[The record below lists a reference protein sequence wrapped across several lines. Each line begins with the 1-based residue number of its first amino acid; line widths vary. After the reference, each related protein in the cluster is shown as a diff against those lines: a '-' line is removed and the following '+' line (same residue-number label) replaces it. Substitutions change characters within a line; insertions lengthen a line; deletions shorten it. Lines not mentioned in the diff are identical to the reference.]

1 MWCLPP
7 KSLTVLIIVHTL
19 NGPVISYDPVKN
31 AKNLAQGRPSF
42 DEAAGLDFSTACIV
56 LDARKD
62 YGEARYI
69 AYGVLGVRLH
79 VLVFTE
85 TPSGIRAISFRKAN
99 RREVRRYENSR
110 Q

>member
-1 MWCLPP
+1 M
-7 KSLTVLIIVHTL
+7 HTI

-69 AYGVLGVRLH
+69 AYGLLGVRLH

>member
-1 MWCLPP
+1 M
-7 KSLTVLIIVHTL
+7 HTI
-19 NGPVISYDPVKN
+19 NGPVISYDPAKN
-31 AKNLAQGRPSF
+31 AKNLALGRPSF
-42 DEAAGLDFSTACIV
+42 DEVAGFDFSTACIV
-56 LDARKD
+56 PDARKD

-99 RREVRRYENSR
+99 RREVRQYENAK
-110 Q
+110 

>member
-1 MWCLPP
+1 M
-7 KSLTVLIIVHTL
+7 TAFIIVHTL
-19 NGPVISYDPVKN
+19 NRPAISYDPAKN
-31 AKNLAQGRPSF
+31 AKNLARGRPSF
-42 DEAAGLDFSTACIV
+42 DEAAEFDFSTACIV
-56 LDARKD
+56 PDARKD